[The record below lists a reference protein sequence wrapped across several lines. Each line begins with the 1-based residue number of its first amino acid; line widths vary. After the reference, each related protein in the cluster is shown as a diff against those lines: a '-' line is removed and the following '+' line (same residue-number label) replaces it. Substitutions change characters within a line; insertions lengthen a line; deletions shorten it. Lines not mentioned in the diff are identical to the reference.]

1 MDTGRTM
8 ITGPVTGGTHG
19 WAFGVPIL
27 DVEQH
32 GYREDEFFLKG
43 VATRYRL
50 VRGSEP
56 SWDGRWEVEPAGT
69 APFTTR
75 LIVQRPVDADRF
87 NGTVVLL
94 WNNVSAG
101 FDTSGLG
108 DTLELLDGY
117 AIVGATTQR
126 VAVNGMGEDPRG
138 LSAWDGT
145 LRLAVDPE
153 RRLLLRHLHP
163 GRRAPWGRTG
173 RSRRSTRSAGWTSGR
188 SSPTAARSRRAAS
201 PTYIN
206 AVQPIANAIDGLVI
220 GLYFGSGAP
229 LEVGDTVANA
239 TNPEYMRRMTGPGS
253 HLLRDDLDVP
263 VMIVNSEMEAIT
275 CYGVRQ
281 PDTDRFRWWEVAG
294 TSHGSVP
301 GARMMS
307 RRTERDKVGI
317 ASRVPVIE
325 GINPVSTTPVVDAA
339 LRHMRSWAAG
349 GPPPPIQPRIEFA
362 GDPPDVV
369 RDEDGIAKGG
379 IRLPQID
386 VPIAC
391 DTSTPIGDE
400 YGMLGSHR
408 PFPTD
413 ELLSAVRRPRGL
425 RRPFRAGAQRPPS
438 MPACSCRGSATT
450 ARRGRG
456 DPALNR
462 S

>member
-1 MDTGRTM
+1 M
-8 ITGPVTGGTHG
+8 
-19 WAFGVPIL
+19 PIL

-32 GYREDEFFLKG
+32 GYREDEFFLEG
-43 VATRYRL
+43 VATGYRL
-50 VRGSEP
+50 ARGSEP

-94 WNNVSAG
+94 WNNVSVG

-108 DTLELLDGY
+108 DTIELLDGY
-117 AIVGATTQR
+117 AVVGATTQR
-126 VAVNGMGEDPRG
+126 VAVDGMGDTRG
-138 LSAWDGT
+138 LVAWDAGRYGSLSIPSDDYSFDIYT
-145 LRLAVDPE
+145 QAGRAVGPDRAVATVHALGGLDVRHVVAYQLAVGGPPGHLHQRGPATRQRD
-153 RRLLLRHLHP
+153 RRARHRALLR
-163 GRRAPWGRTG
+163 
-173 RSRRSTRSAGWTSGR
+173 
-188 SSPTAARSRRAAS
+188 
-201 PTYIN
+201 I
-206 AVQPIANAIDGLVI
+206 
-220 GLYFGSGAP
+220 GAP
-229 LEVGDTVANA
+229 LEVGDSGADA

-275 CYGVRQ
+275 CYRVRQ
-281 PDTDRFRWWEVAG
+281 PDTDRFRWWEVVG

-301 GARMMS
+301 GTGMMS
-307 RRTERDKVGI
+307 RRTERDEVGI
-317 ASRVPVIE
+317 AVPVVE

-379 IRLPQID
+379 IRLPQIA
-386 VPIAC
+386 VPIVC
-391 DTSTPIGDE
+391 DTSTPMGDE
-400 YGMLGSHR
+400 LGCSVRTSRSR
-408 PFPTD
+408 PTSCERDTATARATSPA
-413 ELLSAVRRPRGL
+413 SSRPR
-425 RRPFRAGAQRPPS
+425 RPPS
-438 MPACSCRGSATT
+438 MPACSCRGARTT

-456 DPALNR
+456 DPVLTAPQAGR
-462 S
+462 VISAE